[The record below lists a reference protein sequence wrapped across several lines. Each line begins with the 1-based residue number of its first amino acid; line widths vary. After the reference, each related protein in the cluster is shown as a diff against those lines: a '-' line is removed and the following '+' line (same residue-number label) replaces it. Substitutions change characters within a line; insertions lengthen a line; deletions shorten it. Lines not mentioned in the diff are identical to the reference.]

1 MLASVGTRA
10 SRFLV
15 SHLLVVASATALLV
29 VPACSS
35 GPERPPTIKVTG
47 KVTMNG
53 TPVPGATVSFQ
64 PTPPGGRAAV
74 GITDDAGRY
83 TLTTFSG
90 GDGAVA
96 GDYAVTVNK
105 TETVAATSSASAN
118 SDEYVPPEG
127 LKEPPP
133 AKSLIPPRFGNARES
148 GLRATV
154 GGGSGSFDFELGK

>member
-35 GPERPPTIKVTG
+35 GPKRPPTIKVSG

-64 PTPPGGRAAV
+64 PTAPGGRAAV
-74 GITDDAGRY
+74 GITDDAGQY
-83 TLTTFSG
+83 TLTTFSA
-90 GDGAVA
+90 GDGAIA
-96 GDYAVTVNK
+96 GDYAVAIDK
-105 TETVAATSSASAN
+105 KEKVAATSSANAN
-118 SDEYVPPEG
+118 SDDYVPPEG

-133 AKSLIPPRFGNARES
+133 AKSLIPPRFSDTRES
-148 GLRATV
+148 GLRAKV